1 MPEKLESL
9 LMETSIDLAK
19 RAIMECGKLYG
30 FSGEEAIRELNLGN
44 VKISKKVKGK
54 KPQAVA
60 VPVPFNGSKKEGLC
74 NGLVHNHGLYTQCE
88 VATEEELCVSCQ
100 VSVGEYGSIDDRCS
114 VGINDYVDPKGRRP
128 TAYMKVLKKLKL
140 SEEAAK
146 LEAEK
151 QGEVIDALHFKSLSE
166 GKRGRPASKEKVEKK
181 STSGKKGRPRKE
193 KKVIHIEGDD
203 EEDLFASLVSS
214 AKVTEVESDTES
226 VVESVTEEPSTESE
240 EIPTE
245 AEDESTKKPTTA
257 DVEKFK
263 ELIAEAAAKKAE
275 EEEAKEAAKKE
286 KAAAKKAQEEA
297 VKKEKEAKKAEEEA
311 AKEAAKKEKEAKKA
325 EEEAAKEAAKKEK
338 EAKKAEEEA
347 AKEAAKK
354 EKEAKKAEEEAA
366 KEAAKKA
373 KEAKKAEEE
382 AAKEAAKKAKEEQK
396 QKEKEAKKEPKTSKK
411 EEEIQEQEQEQEVVK
426 KIEYEGKKYLKSKK
440 TGIVYDYAKYVDE
453 QQQVVVG
460 HWNESK
466 NKIDFT
472 ESESEEEEEDYEEE
486 EEEEEED

>member
-1 MPEKLESL
+1 MSFNNAVIMPEKLESL

-19 RAIMECGKLYG
+19 RAIIECGRLYG
-30 FSGEEAIRELNLGN
+30 FSGEEAIRQLNLGN

-54 KPQAVA
+54 KSQAVA
-60 VPVPFNGSKKEGLC
+60 VPLPFNGSKKEGLC

-88 VATEEELCVSCQ
+88 VATEEEFCVSCQ

-146 LEAEK
+146 FAAEK

-214 AKVTEVESDTES
+214 AKVTEFESDTESVAESDTES
-226 VVESVTEEPSTESE
+226 VVESLVESLV
-240 EIPTE
+240 
-245 AEDESTKKPTTA
+245 ESV
-257 DVEKFK
+257 VEFDN
-263 ELIAEAAAKKAE
+263 
-275 EEEAKEAAKKE
+275 
-286 KAAAKKAQEEA
+286 
-297 VKKEKEAKKAEEEA
+297 
-311 AKEAAKKEKEAKKA
+311 
-325 EEEAAKEAAKKEK
+325 

-382 AAKEAAKKAKEEQK
+382 AAKKEKAAKKAEEEAAKEAAKKEKAAKKAEEEAAK
-396 QKEKEAKKEPKTSKK
+396 KEKEAKKEPKTSKK
-411 EEEIQEQEQEQEVVK
+411 EEEEESSEQPEVVK
-426 KIEYEGKKYLKSKK
+426 KIEYDGKKYLKSKK
-440 TGIVYDYAKYVDE
+440 TGIVYDYAKYVGE

-472 ESESEEEEEDYEEE
+472 ESESEEEEEEDYEEE

>member
-1 MPEKLESL
+1 MSFNNAVIMPEKLESL

-19 RAIMECGKLYG
+19 RAIIECGRLYG
-30 FSGEEAIRELNLGN
+30 FSGEEAIRQLNLGN

-54 KPQAVA
+54 KSQAVA
-60 VPVPFNGSKKEGLC
+60 VPLPFNGSKKEGLC

-88 VATEEELCVSCQ
+88 VATEEEFCVSCQ

-214 AKVTEVESDTES
+214 AKVTEFESDTES
-226 VVESVTEEPSTESE
+226 VAESDTESVAESVVESLVESLVESV
-240 EIPTE
+240 
-245 AEDESTKKPTTA
+245 
-257 DVEKFK
+257 VEFDN
-263 ELIAEAAAKKAE
+263 
-275 EEEAKEAAKKE
+275 
-286 KAAAKKAQEEA
+286 
-297 VKKEKEAKKAEEEA
+297 EAKKAEEEA
-311 AKEAAKKEKEAKKA
+311 AKEAV
-325 EEEAAKEAAKKEK
+325 KKEK

-382 AAKEAAKKAKEEQK
+382 AAKEAAKKEKEAKKAEEEAAKKEKAAKKAEEEAAKEAAKKEK
-396 QKEKEAKKEPKTSKK
+396 AAKKAEEEAAKKEKEAKKEPKTSKK
-411 EEEIQEQEQEQEVVK
+411 EEEEESSEQPEVVK
-426 KIEYEGKKYLKSKK
+426 KIEYEGKRYLKSKK
-440 TGIVYDYAKYVDE
+440 TGIVYDYAKYVGE

-460 HWNESK
+460 QWNESK

-472 ESESEEEEEDYEEE
+472 EGESDEEEADDYEEE

>member
-19 RAIMECGKLYG
+19 RAIIECGRLYG
-30 FSGEEAIRELNLGN
+30 FSGEEAIRQLNLGN

-54 KPQAVA
+54 KSQAVA
-60 VPVPFNGSKKEGLC
+60 VPLPFNGSKKEGLC

-88 VATEEELCVSCQ
+88 VATEEEFCVSCQ

-146 LEAEK
+146 FAAEK

-214 AKVTEVESDTES
+214 AKVTEFESDTESVAESDTES
-226 VVESVTEEPSTESE
+226 VVESLVESLV
-240 EIPTE
+240 
-245 AEDESTKKPTTA
+245 ESV
-257 DVEKFK
+257 VEFDN
-263 ELIAEAAAKKAE
+263 
-275 EEEAKEAAKKE
+275 
-286 KAAAKKAQEEA
+286 
-297 VKKEKEAKKAEEEA
+297 
-311 AKEAAKKEKEAKKA
+311 
-325 EEEAAKEAAKKEK
+325 

-382 AAKEAAKKAKEEQK
+382 AAKKEKAAKKAEEEAAKEAAKKEKAAKKAEEEAAK
-396 QKEKEAKKEPKTSKK
+396 KEKEAKKEPKTSKK
-411 EEEIQEQEQEQEVVK
+411 EEEEESSEQPEVVK
-426 KIEYEGKKYLKSKK
+426 KIEYDGKKYLKSKK
-440 TGIVYDYAKYVDE
+440 TGIVYDYAKYVGE

-472 ESESEEEEEDYEEE
+472 ESESEEEEEEDYEEE

>member
-245 AEDESTKKPTTA
+245 AEEESTKKPTTA

-263 ELIAEAAAKKAE
+263 ELIAEAAAAKKA

-286 KAAAKKAQEEA
+286 KAAKKAQEEA
-297 VKKEKEAKKAEEEA
+297 VKKEKEAKKAEEEAAKEAAKKAKEAKKAEEEA

-354 EKEAKKAEEEAA
+354 E
-366 KEAAKKA
+366 
-373 KEAKKAEEE
+373 
-382 AAKEAAKKAKEEQK
+382 KEEQK

-440 TGIVYDYAKYVDE
+440 TGIVYDYAKYVGE

>member
-1 MPEKLESL
+1 MSFNNAVIMPEKLESL

-19 RAIMECGKLYG
+19 RAIIECGRLYG
-30 FSGEEAIRELNLGN
+30 FSGEEAIRQLNLGN

-54 KPQAVA
+54 KSQAVA
-60 VPVPFNGSKKEGLC
+60 VPLPFNGSKKEGLC

-88 VATEEELCVSCQ
+88 VATEEEFCVSCQ

-214 AKVTEVESDTES
+214 AKVTEFESDTES
-226 VVESVTEEPSTESE
+226 VAESDTESLVESVVESLV
-240 EIPTE
+240 
-245 AEDESTKKPTTA
+245 ESV
-257 DVEKFK
+257 VEFDN
-263 ELIAEAAAKKAE
+263 
-275 EEEAKEAAKKE
+275 
-286 KAAAKKAQEEA
+286 
-297 VKKEKEAKKAEEEA
+297 EAKKAEEEA

-382 AAKEAAKKAKEEQK
+382 AAKEAAKKEKEAKKAEEEAAKKEKAAKKAEEEAAKEAAKKEK
-396 QKEKEAKKEPKTSKK
+396 AAKKAEEEAAKKEKEAKKEPKTSKK
-411 EEEIQEQEQEQEVVK
+411 EEEEESSEQPEVVK
-426 KIEYEGKKYLKSKK
+426 KIEYEGKRYLKSKK
-440 TGIVYDYAKYVDE
+440 TGIVYDYAKYVGE

-460 HWNESK
+460 QWNESK

-472 ESESEEEEEDYEEE
+472 ECESDEEEAEDYEEE
-486 EEEEEED
+486 EEEEEEE